1 MHSQET
7 AVAASATVPQ
17 KNALI
22 AGLRRYSRSPTG
34 LAGASLVLLVFLAAI
49 LAPWLAPW
57 DQREVDLLNV
67 LGSPSRAHLLGTD
80 ELGRDVLSRVIHGAR
95 PALIVSLSAV
105 ALAMLIG
112 VPLGMAAGYFRGK
125 VDTVIGRVVDAFLA
139 FPTLILALAVNAML
153 GAGLVTTI
161 VSLGVASWP
170 GFSRLVRGQTLSL
183 RERDWVTAAR
193 ALGSNSPRILF
204 LHIAPNLVSV
214 IIVVSSINLAGYI
227 LAEAGLSFLGLGVP
241 PPAVSWGRMLR
252 TGYPFLES
260 SFWPAVVP
268 GMAIF
273 ITVLGFNLLGDGL
286 RDFLDPRLRQK

>member
-1 MHSQET
+1 MHRQET
-7 AVAASATVPQ
+7 LVGARATVTK
-17 KNALI
+17 KNTLFSA
-22 AGLRRYSRSPTG
+22 LRRYSRSPTG
-34 LAGASLVLLVFLAAI
+34 LAGACLVLLVLLAAI
-49 LAPWLAPW
+49 LAPRIAPW
-57 DQREVDLLNV
+57 DYQEPDLLSV
-67 LGSPSRAHLLGTD
+67 LKGPSSAHWLGTD
-80 ELGRDVLSRVIHGAR
+80 ELGRDVLSRAIHGAR

-105 ALAMLIG
+105 VLSMLIG
-112 VPLGMAAGYFRGK
+112 VPLGMIAGYFRGK

-161 VSLGVASWP
+161 VALGIASWP
-170 GFSRLVRGQTLSL
+170 GFSRLVRGQTLAL
-183 RERDWVTAAR
+183 RERDWVIAAR
-193 ALGSNSPRILF
+193 ALGSSSRRILF

-214 IIVVSSINLAGYI
+214 IIVVSSISLAGFI

-252 TGYPFLES
+252 TGYPFLERS
-260 SFWPAVVP
+260 AWAAVVP

-286 RDFLDPRLRQK
+286 RDFLDPRLRQ